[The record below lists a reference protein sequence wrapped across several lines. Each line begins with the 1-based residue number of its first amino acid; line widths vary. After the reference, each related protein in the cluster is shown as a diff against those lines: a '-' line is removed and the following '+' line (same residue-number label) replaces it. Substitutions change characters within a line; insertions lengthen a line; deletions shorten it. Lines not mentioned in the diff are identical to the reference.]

1 MKQRRRSES
10 VGAKPYPRFI
20 FSNAVTHSLRPT
32 TEVVMPSVKHWHL
45 RVPELFLE
53 LTQLVESCVK
63 VIPESKAEPKRPPNK
78 IRSKGQKH
86 GPMRMQDIVKI
97 ERAIIPKQT
106 HNFIICSSVITKE
119 QSVKRYVRRGEIG
132 TKSK

>member
-1 MKQRRRSES
+1 MFSSYEATKKQNGRES
-10 VGAKPYPRFI
+10 VGTKPYPRFI

-63 VIPESKAEPKRPPNK
+63 VIPESKGEPKRPPNK
-78 IRSKGQKH
+78 KIRSKGQKY
-86 GPMRMQDIVKI
+86 GR
-97 ERAIIPKQT
+97 
-106 HNFIICSSVITKE
+106 
-119 QSVKRYVRRGEIG
+119 
-132 TKSK
+132 